1 MTKVGVGYSTKRR
14 AVDAATDAVRA
25 AMASLEGTKPDALL
39 VFANPG
45 YDQGA
50 LLSAIREL
58 AGHDARLVGC
68 SSEGIIFRDGC
79 SEQACAV
86 NVMAIAST
94 RIVFHAF
101 NVAGFSKDPAACG
114 VEIARQIGEL
124 GPDNAKAAFLF
135 PDGYTGNATEMLRA
149 LDAALP
155 FRLPIAG
162 GAAGAV
168 LRTAVNQDNRTHQY
182 LDGSVIN
189 DSISVLVVGGAVAMD
204 VAVSHGCTPLG
215 LPRQV
220 TAADGGWLREIDGL
234 PAWNVLRE
242 YVDGEPTDLLGADI
256 IHLCVGEPLDPA
268 LREEYGSDYL
278 IRTPLMLG
286 EDKKSLFF
294 PGGLQLGDQ
303 VQFTRRDPEKVAANA
318 EHSAMTLA
326 RRRPGQS
333 PIAVFQFDCAGR
345 GYMLFG
351 ESTAALAVR
360 PLQNAFADHPPW
372 LGFHTFGEIAQIG
385 QRAFYHNYTVVLCA
399 LYEA

>member
-14 AVDAATDAVRA
+14 AADAGTDAARA
-25 AMASLEGTKPDALL
+25 ALASLDGKKPSAVL

-45 YDQGA
+45 YDQPA
-50 LLSAIREL
+50 LLAAIREL
-58 AGHDARLVGC
+58 AGHDTPLCGC

-86 NVMAIAST
+86 NVMAIASD
-94 RIVFHAF
+94 RIAFHAF
-101 NVAGFSKDPAACG
+101 NVAGYSKDAAACG
-114 VEIARQIGEL
+114 TEIARQVAAL
-124 GPDNAKAAFLF
+124 GPERAKALFVF

-168 LRTAVNQDNRTHQY
+168 LRTAVNQQNTTHQY
-182 LDGSVIN
+182 LNDTVN
-189 DSISVLVVGGAVAMD
+189 HDSISVLVVGGSVALD

-215 LPRQV
+215 RQRQV

-234 PAWNVLRE
+234 PAWDVLRE
-242 YVDGEPTDLLGADI
+242 YVDGDPADLIGADI

-268 LREEYGSDYL
+268 LRAEYGSDYL
-278 IRTPLMLG
+278 IRTPLTLSK
-286 EDKKSLFF
+286 DKKSLFF
-294 PGGLQLGDQ
+294 PGGLQLGDRI
-303 VQFTRRDPEKVAANA
+303 QFTRRDPEKVAANA
-318 EHSAMTLA
+318 AHSAQALA
-326 RRRPGQS
+326 RRRPGES
-333 PIAVFQFDCAGR
+333 PLAVFQFDCAGR

-351 ESTAALAVR
+351 DSTADLAVR
-360 PLQNAFADHPPW
+360 PLQSAFPTSPPW